1 MYLPA
6 EEQKDEIFHS
16 LFILEMIATA
26 KTHPN
31 QKRYQNFIYFSH
43 MGHESQITWNNL
55 WYLPWYIS
63 WDLD

>member
-43 MGHESQITWNNL
+43 MGHESQIT
-55 WYLPWYIS
+55 
-63 WDLD
+63 